1 MAQHAL
7 NHPLTPH
14 LIQFFDTD
22 GSGFID
28 ASELVKVI
36 LCALTLL
43 KNSAHHLGMTGLAGG
58 RRSQNWEGSSM
69 IMTYKT
75 TSTVSPLT
83 NAGWPQG

>member
-1 MAQHAL
+1 MAKNAL

-36 LCALTLL
+36 LCALTLQ
-43 KNSAHHLGMTGLAGG
+43 KKQCAPFGNDGLGGWQAFAKLG
-58 RRSQNWEGSSM
+58 RKLDDNDIQDYLHGESFDQC
-69 IMTYKT
+69 
-75 TSTVSPLT
+75 
-83 NAGWPQG
+83 WPQG